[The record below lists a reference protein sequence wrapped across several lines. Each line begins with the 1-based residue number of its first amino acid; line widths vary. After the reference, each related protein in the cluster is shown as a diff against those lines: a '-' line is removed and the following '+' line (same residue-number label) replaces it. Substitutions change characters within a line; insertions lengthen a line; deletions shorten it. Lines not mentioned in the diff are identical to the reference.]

1 MGLRGPRAGAAGR
14 TCMKPL
20 GLHALMARRLG
31 LLTHDEAVAFI
42 RADSDVSKSEGL
54 SPHGRLKLQFNGATV
69 YASLYQVTSD
79 LIPHDEIGLSE
90 YAWTKLGLTGPQPVI
105 VSSAPPLQSMTHVR
119 AKMFGEELGTH
130 SAEEIVRDIV
140 AGRFSDIQ
148 LSSFVAACASPVLT
162 AAETIAVTK
171 AMVETGTRLVW
182 PDGNIYDK
190 HCIGGLPGNRTTPIV
205 VAIVTC
211 FGLKM
216 PKTSSRAIT
225 SPAGTADT
233 METLTNVDLNMSAMR
248 RIVGE
253 TGGCFVWG
261 DSVGFSPADTAVIRI
276 ERALNLDVDGLLVA
290 SVLSKKIAAGATHVV
305 IDIPVGPTAK
315 MRNQACAAQLTDLF
329 QKVAAEFNVAVRTVI
344 TDGRQPVGRGIGP
357 ALEAEDILSV
367 LHTQPPELSDLADRA
382 CLLAGAVLEM
392 AGLSAEGAG
401 SGLASAAL
409 RDGRARRKFDE
420 ICAAQGGGRTP
431 PKARFNRPIRAAR
444 SGRVTSIDNRM
455 ISRIA
460 KLAGAP
466 DDASAGVRLAVRLG
480 DSVRQ
485 GDTLFTLVSGTSGK
499 IAYAMDYVAECP
511 SVVELSR

>member
-1 MGLRGPRAGAAGR
+1 
-14 TCMKPL
+14 MKPL
-20 GLHALMARRLG
+20 GLNALKARRLG

-42 RADSDVSKSEGL
+42 RSDSDVSKSEGL
-54 SPHGRLKLQFNGATV
+54 SSHGRLKLQCNGATV

-79 LIPHDEIGLSE
+79 LIGHDEIGLSE
-90 YAWTKLGLTGPQPVI
+90 YAWKKLQLDGPQPVV

-119 AKMFGEELGTH
+119 AKMFGEELGQD

-162 AAETIAVTK
+162 AAETIAMTR
-171 AMVETGTRLVW
+171 AMVETGARLTW
-182 PDGNIYDK
+182 PDQKIFDK

-205 VAIVTC
+205 VAIVTS
-211 FGLKM
+211 FGLMM

-233 METLTNVDLNMSAMR
+233 METLTTVVLDSAAMR
-248 RIVGE
+248 RVVE
-253 TGGCFVWG
+253 KTGGCFVWG

-305 IDIPVGPTAK
+305 IDVPVGPTAK
-315 MRNQACAAQLTDLF
+315 MRNQASAARLCALF
-329 QKVAAEFNVAVRTVI
+329 QQVAGAFGIAVRPVI

-357 ALEAEDILSV
+357 ALEAEDILAV
-367 LHTQPPELSDLADRA
+367 LDTQPAELSDLSERA

-392 AGLSAEGAG
+392 AGVCGDGAG
-401 SGLASAAL
+401 AGLASAAL

-420 ICAAQGGGRTP
+420 ICAAQGGSKMP
-431 PKARFNRPIRAAR
+431 SKAGFSRPIRSTR

-466 DDASAGVRLAVRLG
+466 EDASAGVRLEVRIG
-480 DSVRQ
+480 DSVKQ
-485 GDTLFTLVSGTSGK
+485 GDILFTLASGTSGK
-499 IAYAMDYVAECP
+499 IAYAMEYVSECP
-511 SVVELSR
+511 SVVEISR

>member
-1 MGLRGPRAGAAGR
+1 
-14 TCMKPL
+14 MKPL
-20 GLHALMARRLG
+20 GLNELRARQLG

-42 RADSDVSKSEGL
+42 RSDSDVSKSEGL
-54 SPHGRLKLQFNGATV
+54 SPHGRIKLQCNGATV

-79 LIPHDEIGLSE
+79 LIDHNEIGLSE
-90 YAWTKLGLTGPQPVI
+90 YAWTKLGLTGPQPVT

-119 AKMFGEELGTH
+119 AKMFGEALSTEP
-130 SAEEIVRDIV
+130 AAEIVRDIV

-162 AAETIAVTK
+162 AAETIAMTK
-171 AMVETGTRLVW
+171 AMVETGKRLVW
-182 PDGNIYDK
+182 PAGKIYDK

-211 FGLKM
+211 FGLTM

-233 METLTNVDLNMSAMR
+233 METLTNVAMDMAAMR
-248 RIVGE
+248 RVVE
-253 TGGCFVWG
+253 TTGGCFVWG
-261 DSVGFSPADTAVIRI
+261 DSVGFSPADTSVIRI

-305 IDIPVGPTAK
+305 IDMPVGPTAK
-315 MRNQACAAQLTDLF
+315 MRNLASAAHLSDLF
-329 QKVAAEFNVAVRTVI
+329 RQVAGAFDLEVRTII

-367 LHTQPPELSDLADRA
+367 LDTQPHELSDLAEKS
-382 CLLAGAVLEM
+382 CVLAGALLEM
-392 AGLSAEGAG
+392 AGICAEGAG
-401 SGLASAAL
+401 ADLAGTAL
-409 RDGRARRKFDE
+409 RDGRARRKFEE
-420 ICAAQGGGRTP
+420 ICTAQGGFKTP
-431 PKARFNRPIRAAR
+431 PVAQFSRPIRAVR
-444 SGRVTSIDNRM
+444 SGRVISMNNRM
-455 ISRIA
+455 IARVA

-480 DSVRQ
+480 DRVKQ
-485 GDTLFTLVSGTSGK
+485 GDTLFTLVSGTRGK
-499 IAYAMDYVAECP
+499 IAYAMNYVAESP
-511 SVVELSR
+511 FIVEIS

>member
-1 MGLRGPRAGAAGR
+1 MR
-14 TCMKPL
+14 PL
-20 GLHALMARRLG
+20 GLNALRARRLG

-42 RADSDVSKSEGL
+42 RSDSDVSKSEGL
-54 SPHGRLKLQFNGATV
+54 SSYGRLKLQCDGATV

-79 LIPHDEIGLSE
+79 LIDHDEIGLSE
-90 YAWTKLGLTGPQPVI
+90 YAWTKLGLTGPQAVT

-119 AKMFGEELGTH
+119 AKMFGEELGTD
-130 SAEEIVRDIV
+130 AAAEIVRDIV

-182 PDGNIYDK
+182 PAGRIYDK

-211 FGLKM
+211 FGLTM

-233 METLTNVDLNMSAMR
+233 METLTNVALDMAAMR
-248 RIVGE
+248 RVVE
-253 TGGCFVWG
+253 TTGGCFVWG
-261 DSVGFSPADTAVIRI
+261 DSVGFSPADTSVIRI

-305 IDIPVGPTAK
+305 IDMPVGPTAK
-315 MRNQACAAQLTDLF
+315 MRNPAAAARLSDLF
-329 QKVAAEFNVAVRTVI
+329 RQVAAAFGLEVRTVI

-357 ALEAEDILSV
+357 ALEAMDILAV
-367 LHTQPPELSDLADRA
+367 LDTWPDELSDLADKS

-392 AGLSAEGAG
+392 AGLCAEGSGADLAG
-401 SGLASAAL
+401 SAL

-420 ICAAQGGGRTP
+420 ICAAQGGSGSP
-431 PKARFNRPIRAAR
+431 PQAQFTRPVRATR
-444 SGRVTSIDNRM
+444 SGRVASLDNRM
-455 ISRIA
+455 IARIA

-466 DDASAGVRLAVRLG
+466 EDASAGVRLAVRLG
-480 DSVRQ
+480 DRVRQ
-485 GDTLFTLVSGTSGK
+485 GDTLFTLVSGTPGK
-499 IAYAMDYVAECP
+499 ITYAMEYVSENP
-511 SVVELSR
+511 SVIEISR